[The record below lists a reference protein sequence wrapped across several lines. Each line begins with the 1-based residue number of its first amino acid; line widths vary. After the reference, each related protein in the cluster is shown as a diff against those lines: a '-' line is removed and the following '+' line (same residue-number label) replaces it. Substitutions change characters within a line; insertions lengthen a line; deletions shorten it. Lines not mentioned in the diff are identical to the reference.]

1 MNSPCSRD
9 AFLAEMV
16 PGSLHPLYD
25 LMPDVSFFMKDTEG
39 RFVALSRLGC
49 EFCGVRSEE
58 EAFGCTDLDFF
69 PEGRAAEYMADDQL
83 VIATG
88 QPIVNRIEP
97 APEMEGSPRLVVTNK
112 IPVRNREGRI
122 IGVAGFSRRVEH
134 LRCATAVIRKL
145 AAAVDQIHQNYAAAF
160 DTADL
165 AKQAGLSTSQFE
177 RLFRKA
183 LGSSPRQYLQR
194 VRIENACL
202 FLVESEETVAAIAQR
217 CGYYDHAH
225 FTKAFVALKGVTP
238 TVFRKQRQAAPA
250 ESPSGHPALPRR
262 RC

>member
-1 MNSPCSRD
+1 MNSPYSRD

-16 PGSLHPLYD
+16 PGALHPLYD
-25 LMPDVSFFMKDTEG
+25 LMPDVSFFMKDTAG

-49 EFCGVRSEE
+49 EFCGVKTEAD
-58 EAFGCTDLDFF
+58 AFGCTDLDFF

-83 VIATG
+83 VMSTG
-88 QPIVNRIEP
+88 QAIVNRIEP
-97 APEMEGSPRLVVTNK
+97 APEMVGSPRLVVTNK
-112 IPVRNREGRI
+112 VPVRDRQGKI

-134 LRCATAVIRKL
+134 LRCATNVIRKL
-145 AAAVDQIHQNYAAAF
+145 AAAVDQMHQDYAATT

-177 RLFRKA
+177 RLCRKA

-194 VRIENACL
+194 VRIEHACL
-202 FLVESEETVAAIAQR
+202 FLVESEDTVAAIAQR

-225 FTKAFVALKGVTP
+225 FTKAFAALKGLTP
-238 TVFRKQRQAAPA
+238 TAFRKERQASLG
-250 ESPSGHPALPRR
+250 SPQGR
-262 RC
+262 

>member
-1 MNSPCSRD
+1 MNPPPSRE
-9 AFLAEMV
+9 AFLAAMA
-16 PGSLHPLYD
+16 PGLLEPLYD

-49 EFCGVRSEE
+49 EFCGVKSQE
-58 EAFGCTDLDFF
+58 EAFGCTDRSFF
-69 PEGRAAEYMADDQL
+69 PEGRATEYMADDRR
-83 VIATG
+83 VIETG
-88 QPIVNRIEP
+88 LPIVNRIEP

-112 IPVRNREGRI
+112 IPVRDREGRI

-134 LRCATAVIRKL
+134 LRCATTVIRKL
-145 AAAVDQIHQNYAAAF
+145 AAAVDRIHGHYDEAF
-160 DTADL
+160 DTAEL

-194 VRIENACL
+194 VRIEHACL
-202 FLVESEETVAAIAQR
+202 FLVESEDTVAAIAQR

-225 FTKAFVALKGVTP
+225 FTKAFVAQKGVTP
-238 TVFRKQRQAAPA
+238 TAFRKQRQATPA
-250 ESPSGHPALPRR
+250 DPPAVVERNRR
-262 RC
+262 V

>member
-1 MNSPCSRD
+1 MKSPYSRD
-9 AFLAEMV
+9 AFLAEMS
-16 PGSLHPLYD
+16 PGALHPLYD

-49 EFCGVRSEE
+49 EFCGVRTEE
-58 EAFGCTDLDFF
+58 EAFGCTDLSFF

-134 LRCATAVIRKL
+134 LRCATSVIRKL
-145 AAAVDQIHQNYAAAF
+145 AAAVDQIHQHYA
-160 DTADL
+160 DTLDSADL

-177 RLFRKA
+177 RIFRKA

-202 FLVESEETVAAIAQR
+202 FLVESEVTVAEIAQR

-225 FTKAFVALKGVTP
+225 FTKAFVALKGMTP
-238 TVFRKQRQAAPA
+238 TAFRKQRQATPA
-250 ESPSGHPALPRR
+250 ASSSGHSPTRR
-262 RC
+262 RA

>member
-1 MNSPCSRD
+1 MNPPPYSRE
-9 AFLAEMV
+9 AFLAEMAAAV
-16 PGSLHPLYD
+16 LHPLYD
-25 LMPDVSFFMKDTEG
+25 LMPDVSFFIKDTAG

-49 EFCGVRSEE
+49 EFCGVKTEE
-58 EAFGCTDLDFF
+58 DAFGCTDLDFF
-69 PEGRAAEYMADDQL
+69 PESRAAEYMADDRL
-83 VIATG
+83 VIASG

-112 IPVRNREGRI
+112 IPVRDRNGSI

-134 LRCATAVIRKL
+134 LRCATTVIRKL
-145 AAAVDQIHQNYAAAF
+145 AAAVDQIHQHYAESF

-194 VRIENACL
+194 VRIEHACL
-202 FLVESEETVAAIAQR
+202 FLVESEDTVAAIAQR

-225 FTKAFVALKGVTP
+225 FTKAFVALKGKTP
-238 TVFRKQRQAAPA
+238 TAFRKERQASLNA
-250 ESPSGHPALPRR
+250 PSGRPAQG
-262 RC
+262 

>member
-1 MNSPCSRD
+1 MKSPYSRD
-9 AFLAEMV
+9 AFLAEMA
-16 PGSLHPLYD
+16 PGALHPLYD
-25 LMPDVSFFMKDTEG
+25 LMPDVSFFMKDLEG

-49 EFCGVRSEE
+49 EFCGVKTEQD
-58 EAFGCTDLDFF
+58 AFGRTDLDFF
-69 PEGRAAEYMADDQL
+69 PQGRAAEYMADDRL
-83 VIATG
+83 VITSG

-112 IPVRNREGRI
+112 IPVRDLQGRI

-145 AAAVDQIHQNYAAAF
+145 AAAVDHIHQQYADAI
-160 DTADL
+160 DTTEL
-165 AKQAGLSTSQFE
+165 SRQAGLSTSQFE

-194 VRIENACL
+194 VRIEQACL
-202 FLVESEETVAAIAQR
+202 FLVETEDTMAAIAQR

-225 FTKAFVALKGVTP
+225 FTKAFVALNGVTP
-238 TVFRKQRQAAPA
+238 TAFRKERQASPA
-250 ESPSGHPALPRR
+250 SKEPGAH
-262 RC
+262 

>member
-1 MNSPCSRD
+1 MNPPPYSRE
-9 AFLAEMV
+9 AFLAEMA
-16 PGSLHPLYD
+16 PGALHPLYD
-25 LMPDVSFFMKDTEG
+25 LMPDVSFFMKDLEG

-49 EFCGVRSEE
+49 EFCGVKTEE
-58 EAFGCTDLDFF
+58 DAFGCTDLDFF
-69 PEGRAAEYMADDQL
+69 PAGRAAEYMADDRL
-83 VIATG
+83 VLTTG

-112 IPVRNREGRI
+112 IPVRDRDSRI

-134 LRCATAVIRKL
+134 LRCATTVIHKL
-145 AAAVDQIHQNYAAAF
+145 AAAVDQIHQQYATAI
-160 DTADL
+160 DTTEL

-194 VRIENACL
+194 VRIEHGCL

-225 FTKAFVALKGVTP
+225 FTKAFVALKGITP
-238 TVFRKQRQAAPA
+238 TAFRKARQATAASSPA
-250 ESPSGHPALPRR
+250 RGSTP
-262 RC
+262 

>member
-1 MNSPCSRD
+1 MDLPLSRD
-9 AFLAEMV
+9 AFLAEMI

-39 RFVALSRLGC
+39 RFVALNRLGC
-49 EFCGVRSEE
+49 EFCGVKSEE

-83 VIATG
+83 VISSGRA
-88 QPIVNRIEP
+88 IVNRIEP
-97 APEMEGSPRLVVTNK
+97 APEMEGSPRMVVTNK

-134 LRCATAVIRKL
+134 LRCATTVIRKL
-145 AAAVDQIHQNYAAAF
+145 AAAVDRIHQDYAAAF
-160 DTADL
+160 ETADL
-165 AKQAGLSTSQFE
+165 AKQTGLSTSQFE
-177 RLFRKA
+177 RLFRKT

-194 VRIENACL
+194 VRIEHACL

-225 FTKAFVALKGVTP
+225 FTKAFVALKGLTP
-238 TVFRKQRQAAPA
+238 TAFRKQRQAVPA
-250 ESPSGHPALPRR
+250 ESSAGQTAAPRR
-262 RC
+262 RS